1 MITLVNVYAL
11 VQHFT
16 IIYNGIY
23 IAFGVALFL
32 FLLMLCLNTMTESCM
47 WLLLPSSSGV
57 SHSVQHPQG

>member
-1 MITLVNVYAL
+1 MFVNMYAL

-32 FLLMLCLNTMTESCM
+32 LLLMLCLSIMIKSCM

-57 SHSVQHPQG
+57 SHSMQHPQG

>member
-16 IIYNGIY
+16 IIYNGNYNI
-23 IAFGVALFL
+23 FGVALFL
-32 FLLMLCLNTMTESCM
+32 FLLMLCLSTMIESYM

-57 SHSVQHPQG
+57 SHSVWHPQG